1 MGSGASRGSNGS
13 EPGPDRVAAALPLL
27 ERHRVGS
34 LLSVS
39 EPEIDSR
46 RYAHA
51 AAVVAGRFEVPAVP
65 GDWDTGMLRVIA
77 DPRRLTELMPL
88 RRGPVQGPA
97 VRDGSRGGGG
107 SGSDRSGVGG
117 ARTDRLDLTL
127 EDLWWPAAE
136 EPEASQTVSAAATTA
151 TVAKEAGTASRA
163 KPAAGTRS
171 SAAMATAT
179 IVSRLG
185 GMVAQLLQ
193 AAALGSSLLATT
205 YTVGNTVPNMIYFL
219 IIGGALNAV
228 FMPQLVAAMRRDPD
242 GGAAYV
248 NRLLTLVICA
258 LLAVTVIAT
267 AAAPWIV
274 AASAGTLDPVHRAL
288 AVSFARYCMPQ
299 IFFYGVFAVV
309 GQVLGARGRFGPAA
323 WAPVLN
329 NLVVVAVFAGFIAI
343 GGGIGH
349 DAAGE
354 AVLSASQTTFI
365 GLGTTLGVAVQAL
378 GVVGFLA
385 GSGVRFRPR
394 FDWRGAGLGR
404 AGALA
409 KWTLA
414 YMLVGQAVNALVMH
428 LSAGVDHAH
437 PHSAVGYAAYS
448 KAQQVWIMPQ
458 SVITVSLLT
467 MLLPRMSRAAADDD
481 PAAVRADLS
490 LGLRVSGAAIVPCA
504 FAFLALGPQI
514 AAVLYGY
521 GQTSVSQAHGI
532 GYMLASFG
540 LGLIPFS
547 AQYVILRGFYAFGD
561 TRTPFTVGLITGAV
575 NAAVAIAATAFLGG
589 TRWPVVVMAA
599 GSGLS
604 SAVGLAWSVRKLR
617 PRLAGPAAASGA
629 TARSVKAGQGVSR
642 VYRRL
647 LLAAT
652 LAGLVGYAAAQD
664 VGALAGGARSAS
676 FLAAAAGGTALA
688 VVYVLAAKALRV
700 AEVDS
705 LTRRVRT
712 RITGL
717 IPRTG

>member
-1 MGSGASRGSNGS
+1 VIPIGN
-13 EPGPDRVAAALPLL
+13 
-27 ERHRVGS
+27 

-39 EPEIDSR
+39 EHEDDSR

-51 AAVVAGRFEVPAVP
+51 AAVVAGRFEVPAVA
-65 GDWDTGMLRVIA
+65 GDWDTGMLRVIT

-97 VRDGSRGGGG
+97 VHGVGTDAGAGIGTGAAGGG
-107 SGSDRSGVGG
+107 
-117 ARTDRLDLTL
+117 TDRLDIRL

-136 EPEASQTVSAAATTA
+136 EPEHPEAPPIAGSTAAA
-151 TVAKEAGTASRA
+151 VPRA
-163 KPAAGTRS
+163 KATAGARS
-171 SAAMATAT
+171 SMAMATAT
-179 IVSRLG
+179 IVSRVG
-185 GMVAQLLQ
+185 GMAAQLLQ
-193 AAALGSSLLATT
+193 AAAIGSSVLATT
-205 YTVGNTVPNMIYFL
+205 FTVGNTVPNMIYFL

-242 GGAAYV
+242 GGAAYID
-248 NRLLTLVICA
+248 RLLTLVICA
-258 LLAVTVIAT
+258 LLVVTVLAT
-267 AAAPWIV
+267 IAAPWIV
-274 AASAGTLDPVHRAL
+274 EASAGGLNAAHREL

-323 WAPVLN
+323 WAPALN
-329 NLVVVAVFAGFIAI
+329 NVVVVAVFAGFIAV
-343 GGGIGH
+343 GGGIADGP
-349 DAAGE
+349 DKE
-354 AVLSASQTTFI
+354 PILSASQTTFI
-365 GLGTTLGVAVQAL
+365 GLGTTLGVVVQAA
-378 GVVGFLA
+378 GVVWFLA

-404 AGALA
+404 TAVLA

-414 YMLVGQAVNALVMH
+414 YMLVGQVVNGLVMH
-428 LSAGVDHAH
+428 LASGVDQRN
-437 PHSAVGYAAYS
+437 PQYAVGYTAYS
-448 KAQQVWIMPQ
+448 KAQQIWILPQ

-514 AAVLYGY
+514 AAVMFGY
-521 GQTSVSQAHGI
+521 GRTSVLQTHGI

-561 TRTPFTVGLITGAV
+561 TRTPFTIGLITGAV
-575 NAAVAIAATAFLGG
+575 NAAVAIGATAFLGD

-604 SAVGLAWSVRKLR
+604 SAIGLAWSVRRLR
-617 PRLAGPAAASGA
+617 PRLSQK
-629 TARSVKAGQGVSR
+629 SVKPGKGVAR

-647 LLAAT
+647 LLAAA
-652 LAGLVGYAAAQD
+652 LAGAVGYAAAQD
-664 VGALAGGARSAS
+664 TGRLVGSPRLGSLLG
-676 FLAAAAGGTALA
+676 AAAGGTALA

-700 AEVDS
+700 AEVDQ
-705 LTRRVRT
+705 LTRRVKT